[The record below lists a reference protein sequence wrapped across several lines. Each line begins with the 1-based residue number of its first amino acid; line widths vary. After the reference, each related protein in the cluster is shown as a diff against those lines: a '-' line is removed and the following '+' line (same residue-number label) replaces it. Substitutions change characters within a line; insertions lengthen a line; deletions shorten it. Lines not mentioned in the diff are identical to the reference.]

1 MKSIRLLPLLPLMAL
16 LALALPAHGLEHA
29 HQHEHEH
36 GHDHHAAESHATW
49 QVPADHV
56 RWTPDA
62 ALLEGMARIR
72 SALHDLAPHEIG
84 RLGPARVIAHAD
96 RIDAAI
102 QYLFANCKLEPEPDA
117 ALHHILAALMNGS
130 RALHTDPS
138 DSTPLAEM
146 NAALRHYA
154 ELFDDPA
161 SAPPH

>member
-1 MKSIRLLPLLPLMAL
+1 MKWIGFLSLPLIAL
-16 LALALPAHGLEHA
+16 LALAMPASAQDHSHA
-29 HQHEHEH
+29 DD
-36 GHDHHAAESHATW
+36 HDHSHSAVESHPW

-84 RLGPARVIAHAD
+84 RLGQAQVIAHAD

-130 RALHTDPS
+130 RALHADPS
-138 DSTPLAEM
+138 DNTPLADM
-146 NAALRHYA
+146 NAAVRHYA
-154 ELFDDPA
+154 ELFDDPD
-161 SAPPH
+161 SPPQH

>member
-1 MKSIRLLPLLPLMAL
+1 MKWIGFLSLPLVAL
-16 LALALPAHGLEHA
+16 LALAMPASAQDHSHA
-29 HQHEHEH
+29 DD
-36 GHDHHAAESHATW
+36 HDHSHHAAEPHTW

-84 RLGPARVIAHAD
+84 RLGQAQVIAHAD

-130 RALHTDPS
+130 RALHADPS
-138 DSTPLAEM
+138 DNTPLADM
-146 NAALRHYA
+146 NAAVRHYA
-154 ELFDDPA
+154 ELFDDPD
-161 SAPPH
+161 SPPQH